1 MSSAQ
6 PRATEGGDALVGAL
20 ARHGVRSLFSISGGP
35 INSAYFATTRHDV
48 RIVHTRHEAAAGF
61 MADAVYRSTGQ
72 PGVVLATLGP
82 GAMNT
87 VTPAACAL
95 AAGVPMLI
103 IGGQAATTQLHRGAG
118 MEFDTLTPL
127 AAVTKW
133 SAQVLHAER
142 IEEFVD
148 EAWNRMTSGTPGPVY
163 LEIPTNVLSAP
174 VEVDPTHA
182 LRPRPTPA
190 APDRG
195 AITAVAERIRTARRP
210 LLLAGDGVFHD
221 GATDVLREFVART
234 GLPVSTLR
242 LARGAI
248 DEVEDRHWFGPGYV
262 PANPVLGEALA
273 EADLVVLLGHHWEFD
288 LEFGSGIGA
297 DTAVVQVHRDAE
309 QLGRNG
315 RVDVAV
321 CSDVGPFLRALGEVE
336 ASSLDTEWVAGRI
349 DGWRRHQ
356 DAITEDAVAV
366 VAEDDRAHP
375 IRVVDA
381 VVQAAPD
388 EARFATS
395 HGNVDFWAD
404 PRIPVRRPQSYL
416 RTGQSGALGAELPY
430 AIGAALEDPSAPTI
444 VFVGDG
450 AVGYHVS
457 ELETAAR
464 FNVPVIVVVLDDSSW
479 GAIAMPQRMSY
490 DVEVAMALPS
500 REWTTVATGLGCV
513 GVSATAETVG
523 SAITEAV
530 QRGGP
535 TLIQVPV
542 RPTLSHYMA
551 HIS

>member
-1 MSSAQ
+1 MSPAHA
-6 PRATEGGDALVGAL
+6 RATEGGDALVGAL

-61 MADAVYRSTGQ
+61 MADAVYRSTGE

-103 IGGQAATTQLHRGAG
+103 IGGQASTAQLHRGAG

-133 SAQVLHAER
+133 AAQVLHADR

-148 EAWNRMTSGTPGPVY
+148 EAWNRMMSGTPGPVY

-174 VEVDPTHA
+174 VEVDPA
-182 LRPRPTPA
+182 RSLRPRATAA
-190 APDRG
+190 APSVDAIG
-195 AITAVAERIRTARRP
+195 AAAEQVRAARRP
-210 LLLAGDGVFHD
+210 ILLAGDGVFHD
-221 GATDVLREFVART
+221 DSADLLREFVART

-242 LARGAI
+242 LGRGAI
-248 DEVEDRHWFGPGYV
+248 DEVGDQHWFGPGYV

-288 LEFGSGIGA
+288 LEFGAGIGP
-297 DTAVVQVHRDAE
+297 DTSVVQVHRDAA

-315 RVDVAV
+315 RVDLAI
-321 CSDVGPFLRALGEVE
+321 CSDVGPFLRALDEVDAE
-336 ASSLDTEWVAGRI
+336 QLDPDWVTGRVAA
-349 DGWRRHQ
+349 WQRHQ
-356 DAITEDAVAV
+356 DSITEDAAV
-366 VAEDDRAHP
+366 EVAEDARAHP

-381 VVQAAPD
+381 VVQAAPA
-388 EARFATS
+388 EARFVTS
-395 HGNVDFWAD
+395 HGNIDFWAD

-430 AIGAALEDPSAPTI
+430 AVGTALEDPSAPTI

-450 AVGYHVS
+450 AVGYHIS

-464 FNVPVIVVVLDDSSW
+464 FGAPVIVVVLDDSSW

-490 DVEVAMALPS
+490 DVEVAMSLPS
-500 REWTTVATGLGCV
+500 RDWATVATGLGCA
-513 GVSATAETVG
+513 GVTATADTVG
-523 SAITEAV
+523 AAISDAV
-530 QRGGP
+530 RRDGP